1 MSLNN
6 NNYPHGTTTNPNDP
20 SDEVEGG
27 IIGLE
32 PTDPY
37 GNDDQNPGATTL
49 GMAGYSVNVDNR
61 VLPYLGLV
69 ASASILLLA
78 ILVPDEVDHTTM
90 RNHNYG
96 VAVGIVTIVLGIFGV
111 YMTLMNHGLYENE
124 LGTFPLMGTLTWG
137 RGLAYLLLV
146 WTLIGASFLTF
157 QGPFLV
163 TSNGYFASWGLV
175 VASLMALGVT
185 TEAVRTHTSSLGWNN
200 ALLVAILIQL
210 CAVIPELSGVATDF
224 NSDGS
229 SNHGRC
235 VYSLVLCIL
244 TILVVL
250 AFGAYPSIES
260 LRLPVFSFWSLLWLI
275 MACMVTFQ
283 GPFRDTGNGYFS
295 AWAGFLLT
303 ILTASSSSVP
313 P

>member
-1 MSLNN
+1 MSLTHHSSGSA
-6 NNYPHGTTTNPNDP
+6 PDV
-20 SDEVEGG
+20 SDDVEG
-27 IIGLE
+27 IGLE
-32 PTDPY
+32 LTDPY
-37 GNDDQNPGATTL
+37 GNDDQNPGGTTL

-61 VLPYLGLV
+61 VLPYMGLV

-78 ILVPDEVDHTTM
+78 ILVPNEVDHDSM

-96 VAVGIVTIVLGIFGV
+96 LAVGIVTIVLGVFGL

-124 LGTFPLMGTLTWG
+124 MGTLPLMGTLTWG

-146 WTLIGASFLTF
+146 WTLIGASLLTF

-185 TEAVRTHTSSLGWNN
+185 TEVVRTHTSSLGWNN

-224 NSDGS
+224 NGGS
-229 SNHGRC
+229 GSNHNHGRC
-235 VYSLVLCIL
+235 IYSLVLCIL

-250 AFGAYPSIES
+250 AFGAYPGIES
-260 LRLPVFSFWSLLWLI
+260 LRLPVFSFWSVLWLV
-275 MACMVTFQ
+275 MACTVTFQ

-303 ILTASSSSVP
+303 ILTASTSSAAP
-313 P
+313 